1 LQGLLHLKIARCYQ
15 SLGERKQA
23 IIYFYKGKVYFHQ
36 EKNLGKLYF
45 MKTIPL
51 LFFNKQNEIS
61 FPPTSLFSA
70 EASKMNAFVRI
81 WAFSLSQPQK
91 LALEVGIV
99 KPYKDYFGHNIP
111 LPLYL
116 HLDYVQ

>member
-1 LQGLLHLKIARCYQ
+1 MKFLSPQH
-15 SLGERKQA
+15 
-23 IIYFYKGKVYFHQ
+23 FYLV
-36 EKNLGKLYF
+36 L
-45 MKTIPL
+45 
-51 LFFNKQNEIS
+51 
-61 FPPTSLFSA
+61 
-70 EASKMNAFVRI
+70 KMNASLRI
-81 WAFSLSQPQK
+81 WALSLSQPQK